1 MIKRSN
7 VHQDIYIRRRLEI
20 VIALALLFFVL
31 IIIRTI
37 DLQWWQAEHLQQK
50 VSKQQDFQFSTSV
63 PRAPILDTNGQILS
77 ESVQVPSIAAI
88 ASEVPQN
95 KWFALANALGISLE
109 ALTKKL
115 TNKRGFVWLARKTTP
130 KVANAVMQLKIKGIR
145 QEHEWRRYQPLGA
158 ASGHV
163 IGFVGMD
170 GAGLEGLERTLN
182 KQLQPEQGRMQ
193 IHHDARGNALP
204 KSQWIKKPSLQK
216 PVSLHIDSHIQT
228 IAYAALVEGI
238 RKFGAKAGSV
248 VILRPQHGEIISMVN
263 WPSYNPN
270 DFSNHQPQQWRNRAI
285 TDVFE
290 PGSVIKPFSI
300 AAALTTG
307 EWTMKSTVFCEN
319 GYFMVGRHA
328 IHDDH
333 PEQWLDLSGLISRS
347 SNIGT
352 AKVALDIGSIRL
364 YETLVDVG
372 LTKKSGLALGGESSG
387 IIPPIERWGD
397 VETANISFG
406 QGIAITPLQLASAFS
421 VLANGGFYITPRLV
435 KDHKPINRLRVLDEQ
450 VTLDVMSMLEKAT
463 SRAGTGFRAVP
474 KGYSVA
480 GKTGTAQKASP
491 QGGYAK
497 GKYTAV
503 FVGAVPAKK
512 PELIIA
518 VIIDEPVK
526 NIYGG
531 TVAAP
536 VFRNIAQIALPYLGV
551 LPDKKSKKTLA
562 KSKWLKQ
569 TATKT
574 TFENTIE
581 RGIMPTLFGQSLREV
596 RHMLE
601 NSQHPLHANGSG
613 WVIRQYPPA
622 LSPLTQNTPIEIWL
636 DE

>member
-1 MIKRSN
+1 MMKRTN
-7 VHQDIYIRRRLEI
+7 IHQDIYIRRRLEI
-20 VIALALLFFVL
+20 VIALTLLCFVL
-31 IIIRTI
+31 IIIRTV

-50 VSKQQDFQFSTSV
+50 VKKQQAFQFSTSV

-77 ESVQVPSIAAI
+77 ESVQVPSIAAV
-88 ASEVPQN
+88 ASEVPPN
-95 KWFALANALGISLE
+95 TWFELANALNVPLESLS
-109 ALTKKL
+109 KKL
-115 TNKRGFVWLARKTTP
+115 SKKKGFVWLARKTTP
-130 KVANAVMQLKIKGIR
+130 TIANAVMALKIKGVR

-163 IGFVGMD
+163 VGFVGMD
-170 GAGLEGLERTLN
+170 GIGLEGLELALDQ
-182 KQLQPEQGRMQ
+182 QLQPEQGRMQ

-204 KSQWIKKPSLQK
+204 KSQWIKKPSLPK
-216 PVSLHIDSHIQT
+216 PISLHIDSHIQT

-238 RKFGAKAGSV
+238 RDFGAKAGSV

-270 DFSNHQPQQWRNRAI
+270 DFRKHKPEQWRNRAI

-307 EWTMKSTVFCEN
+307 EWKKTSKVYCEN

-333 PEQWLDLSGLISRS
+333 PEQWLDLTGLIRRS

-372 LTKKSGLALGGESSG
+372 LTKKSGLPLSGESGG

-421 VLANGGFYITPRLV
+421 VLANGGFYIKPRLI
-435 KDHKPINRLRVLDEQ
+435 KDHKPINRLRVLNEK
-450 VTLDVMSMLEKAT
+450 VTQDVMAMLKQAT

-480 GKTGTAQKASP
+480 GKTGTAQKASSK
-491 QGGYAK
+491 GGYAK
-497 GKYTAV
+497 GKFTAV
-503 FVGAVPAKK
+503 FVGAVPADD
-512 PELIIA
+512 PQLIIA
-518 VIIDEPVK
+518 VIIDEPK
-526 NIYGG
+526 KSIYGG

-536 VFRNIAQIALPYLGV
+536 VFRKIAQIALPYLGV
-551 LPDKKSKKTLA
+551 LPETQSQSNFA
-562 KSKWLKQ
+562 KNKWLKQ
-569 TATKT
+569 TSSETS
-574 TFENTIE
+574 FENTIE

-601 NSQHPLHANGSG
+601 NSQHPLHTNGSG
-613 WVIRQYPPA
+613 WVIRQHPSA
-622 LSPLTQNTPIEIWL
+622 LSPLNQNTPIEIWL